1 MKKTKILIATAVLSI
16 ATFVAIAADHIDA
29 PAVNGGGSS
38 SLSDITDFYA
48 FQGANSSNIAFV
60 ASVQGFLSPS
70 ASASA
75 TFDENVMIE
84 FNIDTNADAV
94 EYLVIQAIPRDGEMY
109 FFGPYPAG
117 STSLSS
123 TIGVTVANQGVV
135 DITPYGQSAIVETS
149 G

>member
-1 MKKTKILIATAVLSI
+1 MKKTKILIATAILGV

-29 PAVNGGGSS
+29 PAVNGDGSS

-75 TFDENVMIE
+75 TFDENVI
-84 FNIDTNADAV
+84 ID
-94 EYLVIQAIPRDGEMY
+94 LQC
-109 FFGPYPAG
+109 
-117 STSLSS
+117 
-123 TIGVTVANQGVV
+123 
-135 DITPYGQSAIVETS
+135 
-149 G
+149 